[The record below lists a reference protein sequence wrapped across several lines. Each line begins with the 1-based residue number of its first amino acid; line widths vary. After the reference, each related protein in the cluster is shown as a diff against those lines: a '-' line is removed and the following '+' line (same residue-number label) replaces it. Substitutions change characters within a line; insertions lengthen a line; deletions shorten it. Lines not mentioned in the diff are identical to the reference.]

1 MLSLPGVCCRYA
13 DYEGVVD
20 TGVRRQFN
28 MFNQTQEVR
37 LSRGVPREGDASG
50 GVGARTPYNH
60 VAR

>member
-1 MLSLPGVCCRYA
+1 MLPLPVLCCRYA

-37 LSRGVPREGDASG
+37 LSRGAKGR
-50 GVGARTPYNH
+50 
-60 VAR
+60 